1 MKYHLMLSRAQ
12 VGALAR
18 LIQAQIEAYD
28 EAVGGTDDPCRAPC
42 EPRKT
47 LEPFTSADLDL
58 IEPLL
63 GLLQKLFAP

>member
-12 VGALAR
+12 AGALAR

-28 EAVGGTDDPCRAPC
+28 EADEPRRASC